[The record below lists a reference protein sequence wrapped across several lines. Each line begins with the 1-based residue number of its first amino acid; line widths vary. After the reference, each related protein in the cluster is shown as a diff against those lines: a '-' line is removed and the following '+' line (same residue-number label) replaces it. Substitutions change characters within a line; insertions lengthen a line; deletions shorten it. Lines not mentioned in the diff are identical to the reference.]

1 MMGPGRKRIAVIGAT
16 GSVGSSVLDVCRA
29 HPDALEVRA
38 LAARSPSEKL
48 TALAAEFGVTTTRR
62 PVLERRDRGQKS
74 SGAPGA

>member
-1 MMGPGRKRIAVIGAT
+1 MTGPGRKRIAVIGAT

-48 TALAAEFGVTTTRR
+48 TALAAEFHKFGFY
-62 PVLERRDRGQKS
+62 LSWESEG
-74 SGAPGA
+74 